1 MLMRSWWDRGLI
13 VQQSYTLEDNGFANC
28 QVENESDDDLQ
39 WRRRGYGEEEENFCI
54 LCTHF
59 HMQSTNIG
67 LLRLS
72 SIITSLALGLWAFW
86 PTDTCKSLHKPK
98 PADHWRA
105 FNSAKKPITLEKSS
119 LGGNIIK
126 ALEYLRA

>member
-1 MLMRSWWDRGLI
+1 MPMKSWWDRGLI

-39 WRRRGYGEEEENFCI
+39 WRRR
-54 LCTHF
+54 
-59 HMQSTNIG
+59 
-67 LLRLS
+67 
-72 SIITSLALGLWAFW
+72 
-86 PTDTCKSLHKPK
+86 
-98 PADHWRA
+98 A
-105 FNSAKKPITLEKSS
+105 FNSAKKPISLEKSS